1 MASKGIKGITVEFN
15 GETQGLDKALQTVNT
30 NAKKTQAALRD
41 VDKALKLNPSST
53 ELLTE
58 KQTALQAAVSAAR
71 DKVKDLEA
79 VQEQVKQQYA
89 AGEIDQGAYA
99 QFQLE
104 LETARA
110 SLKKLEEQQKQ
121 FGNVAKQVLQE
132 AGQKVQ
138 DFGKKVET
146 AGENITKIGDGMT
159 KNVTTP
165 IMAVGTA
172 AVAAFSAVDDGTDTI
187 VRATGASGD
196 ALDGLVGSYEN
207 VATKIPAE
215 LGDVSAAIGEV
226 NTRFQTTGPELE
238 NQTELFLKFANIT
251 GGDVVGSVD
260 DADKALEAWGRDAS
274 DLPGFLGMVAKASQ
288 DTGLNA
294 QKLMQD
300 VQGNSA
306 SFKELGFSLEE
317 SINFM
322 SMLDANGV
330 ESSTALAGLKKA
342 VVNLTDS
349 GMDEHEALQQVIGSI
364 KDASTETEALEKAQE
379 VFGTKGAAE
388 MATAIRDGRLDIDDL
403 SASMSDYSTVVD
415 DTFANTVDGVD
426 GAKTAANAAKI
437 ALADL
442 GGTISDML
450 GPVLEQVTQILRN
463 AKAALD
469 NMDEGQKQAIVKV
482 ALLVAAIGPA
492 IAIGGRVV
500 GIIGTVIEKGGAL
513 IGFLGKVPGAVTTVI
528 GVASKAGSLIST
540 IGGVAM
546 PALSAAIGFLTSPI
560 GIAVAAIVGAIAV
573 FALLYNK
580 CEGFRNVVN
589 TVGSAI
595 QSGWSSA
602 MTAVGSLASK
612 GMEAVRATVSEKLT
626 NIQNAYA
633 QNGGG
638 IKGTVAATFET
649 IKSLHTAGF
658 TFIDNLTGGKLSA
671 IVAKFNLLDAAK
683 TTVSNVMES
692 VRGSFSSKIKAAR
705 ASISQGVQNINSQF
719 PGLSGAAS
727 TVSNIMDGV
736 RSAFASK
743 IEAARS
749 AVSQGIANIKNLF
762 NFSWS
767 LPPIRLPHFSVSGS
781 FSINPPSV
789 PKIGVSWYKQGGIL
803 NGAQIFGSIGD
814 TLLGGGEAGAEA
826 VLPLSSFYS
835 ELAEILD
842 ERLAALQ
849 HTGPLI
855 EQHNEYHSPKALSPA
870 EAARETRE
878 ATRQAVRAIRK

>member
-15 GETQGLDKALQTVNT
+15 GETQGLDKALQSVNAEARKFNST
-30 NAKKTQAALRD
+30 LKD
-41 VDKALKLNPSST
+41 VNKALKLDPTNT
-53 ELLTE
+53 ELLKE
-58 KQTALQAAVSAAR
+58 KQTALGNSVENTR
-71 DKVKDLEA
+71 DKLMRLESMQDQIA
-79 VQEQVKQQYA
+79 QQYK
-89 AGEIDQGAYA
+89 AGKIDQGAYM

-104 LETARA
+104 LENTRA
-110 SLKKLEEQQKQ
+110 NLKKLEEQQKQ

-159 KNVTTP
+159 KNVTAP

-172 AVAAFSAVDDGTDTI
+172 AVAAFSAVDDGADTI

-215 LGDVSAAIGEV
+215 LGDVASAIGEV

-238 NQTELFLKFANIT
+238 SQTELFLKFANIT

-388 MATAIRDGRLDIDDL
+388 MATAIRDGRLDIEDL

-450 GPVLEQVTQILRN
+450 GPVLEHVTQILRN

-573 FALLYNK
+573 FTLLYNK

-612 GMEAVRATVSEKLT
+612 GMEA
-626 NIQNAYA
+626 
-633 QNGGG
+633 
-638 IKGTVAATFET
+638 
-649 IKSLHTAGF
+649 
-658 TFIDNLTGGKLSA
+658 
-671 IVAKFNLLDAAK
+671 
-683 TTVSNVMES
+683 
-692 VRGSFSSKIKAAR
+692 AR
-705 ASISQGVQNINSQF
+705 AAVAQGVQNINSQF
-719 PGLSGAAS
+719 PGLSGAVS

-767 LPPIRLPHFSVSGS
+767 LPPIKLPHFSVSGS

-789 PKIGVSWYKQGGIL
+789 PKIDVSWYRQGGIL
-803 NGAQIFGSIGD
+803 NGAQIFGSMGD

-835 ELAEILD
+835 ELAAILD

>member
-15 GETQGLDKALQTVNT
+15 GETQGLDKALQSVNAEARKFNST
-30 NAKKTQAALRD
+30 LKD
-41 VDKALKLNPSST
+41 VNKALKLDPTNT
-53 ELLTE
+53 ELLKE
-58 KQTALQAAVSAAR
+58 KQTALGNSVENTR
-71 DKVKDLEA
+71 DKLMRLESMQDQIA
-79 VQEQVKQQYA
+79 QQYK
-89 AGEIDQGAYA
+89 AGKIDQGAYM

-104 LETARA
+104 LENTRA
-110 SLKKLEEQQKQ
+110 NLKKLEEQQKQ

-196 ALDGLVGSYEN
+196 ALAGLVGSYEN

-215 LGDVSAAIGEV
+215 LGDVASAIGEV

-238 NQTELFLKFANIT
+238 SQTELFLKFANIT

-528 GVASKAGSLIST
+528 SVASKAGSLIST

-573 FALLYNK
+573 FTLLYNK

-612 GMEAVRATVSEKLT
+612 GMEAARTA
-626 NIQNAYA
+626 
-633 QNGGG
+633 
-638 IKGTVAATFET
+638 VA
-649 IKSLHTAGF
+649 
-658 TFIDNLTGGKLSA
+658 
-671 IVAKFNLLDAAK
+671 
-683 TTVSNVMES
+683 
-692 VRGSFSSKIKAAR
+692 
-705 ASISQGVQNINSQF
+705 QGVQNINSQF
-719 PGLSGAAS
+719 PGLSGAVS

-767 LPPIRLPHFSVSGS
+767 LPPIKLPHFSVSGS
-781 FSINPPSV
+781 FSLNPPSV
-789 PKIGVSWYKQGGIL
+789 PKIDVSWYRQGGIL
-803 NGAQIFGSIGD
+803 NGAQIFGSMGD

-835 ELAEILD
+835 ELAAILD

>member
-15 GETQGLDKALQTVNT
+15 GETQGLDKALQSVNAEARKFNST
-30 NAKKTQAALRD
+30 LKD
-41 VDKALKLNPSST
+41 VNKALKLDPTNT
-53 ELLTE
+53 ELLKE
-58 KQTALQAAVSAAR
+58 KQTALGNSVENTR
-71 DKVKDLEA
+71 DKLMRLESMQDQIA
-79 VQEQVKQQYA
+79 QQYK
-89 AGEIDQGAYA
+89 AGKIDQGAYM

-104 LETARA
+104 LENTRA
-110 SLKKLEEQQKQ
+110 NLKKLEEQQKQ

-172 AVAAFSAVDDGTDTI
+172 AVAAFSAVDDGADTI

-196 ALDGLVGSYEN
+196 ALDGLVGNYEN

-215 LGDVSAAIGEV
+215 LGDVASAIGEV

-238 NQTELFLKFANIT
+238 SQTELFLKFANIT

-573 FALLYNK
+573 FTLLYNK

-589 TVGSAI
+589 SVGSAI

-612 GMEAVRATVSEKLT
+612 GMEA
-626 NIQNAYA
+626 
-633 QNGGG
+633 
-638 IKGTVAATFET
+638 
-649 IKSLHTAGF
+649 
-658 TFIDNLTGGKLSA
+658 
-671 IVAKFNLLDAAK
+671 
-683 TTVSNVMES
+683 
-692 VRGSFSSKIKAAR
+692 AR
-705 ASISQGVQNINSQF
+705 AAVAQGVQNINSQF
-719 PGLSGAAS
+719 PGLSGAVS

-767 LPPIRLPHFSVSGS
+767 LPPIKLPHFSVSGS
-781 FSINPPSV
+781 FSLNPPSV
-789 PKIGVSWYKQGGIL
+789 PKIDVSWYRQGGIL
-803 NGAQIFGSIGD
+803 NGAQIFGSMGD

-835 ELAEILD
+835 ELAAILD

>member
-15 GETQGLDKALQTVNT
+15 GETQGLDKALQSVNAEARKFNST
-30 NAKKTQAALRD
+30 LKD
-41 VDKALKLNPSST
+41 VNKALKLDPTNT
-53 ELLTE
+53 ELLKE
-58 KQTALQAAVSAAR
+58 KQTALGNSVENTR
-71 DKVKDLEA
+71 DKLMRLESMQDQIA
-79 VQEQVKQQYA
+79 QQYK
-89 AGEIDQGAYA
+89 AGKIHQGAYM

-104 LETARA
+104 LENTRA
-110 SLKKLEEQQKQ
+110 NLKKLEEQQKQ

-172 AVAAFSAVDDGTDTI
+172 AVAAFSAVDDGADTI

-215 LGDVSAAIGEV
+215 LGDVASAIGEV

-238 NQTELFLKFANIT
+238 SQTELFLKFANIT

-450 GPVLEQVTQILRN
+450 GPVLEHVTQILRN
-463 AKAALD
+463 AKTALD
-469 NMDEGQKQAIVKV
+469 NMDDGQKQAIVKV

-573 FALLYNK
+573 FTLLYNK

-612 GMEAVRATVSEKLT
+612 GMEAAH
-626 NIQNAYA
+626 AA
-633 QNGGG
+633 
-638 IKGTVAATFET
+638 VA
-649 IKSLHTAGF
+649 
-658 TFIDNLTGGKLSA
+658 
-671 IVAKFNLLDAAK
+671 
-683 TTVSNVMES
+683 
-692 VRGSFSSKIKAAR
+692 
-705 ASISQGVQNINSQF
+705 QGVQNINSQF
-719 PGLSGAAS
+719 PGLSGAVS

-767 LPPIRLPHFSVSGS
+767 LPPIKLPHFSVSGS
-781 FSINPPSV
+781 FSLNPPSV
-789 PKIGVSWYKQGGIL
+789 PKIDVSWYRQGGIL
-803 NGAQIFGSIGD
+803 NGAQIFGSMGD

-835 ELAEILD
+835 ELAAILD

-870 EAARETRE
+870 EAARKTRE

>member
-15 GETQGLDKALQTVNT
+15 GETQGLDKALQSVNAEARKFNST
-30 NAKKTQAALRD
+30 LKD
-41 VDKALKLNPSST
+41 VNKALKLDPTNT
-53 ELLTE
+53 ELLKE
-58 KQTALQAAVSAAR
+58 KQTALGNSVENTR
-71 DKVKDLEA
+71 DKLMRLESMQDQIA
-79 VQEQVKQQYA
+79 QQYK
-89 AGEIDQGAYA
+89 AGKIDQGAYM

-104 LETARA
+104 LENTRA
-110 SLKKLEEQQKQ
+110 NLKKLEEQQKQ

-196 ALDGLVGSYEN
+196 ALGGLVGSYEN

-215 LGDVSAAIGEV
+215 LGDVASAIGEV

-238 NQTELFLKFANIT
+238 SQTELFLKFANIT

-349 GMDEHEALQQVIGSI
+349 GMDEHEALQQVISSI

-463 AKAALD
+463 AKTALD
-469 NMDEGQKQAIVKV
+469 NMDDGQKQAIVKV

-573 FALLYNK
+573 FTLLYNK

-612 GMEAVRATVSEKLT
+612 GMEA
-626 NIQNAYA
+626 
-633 QNGGG
+633 
-638 IKGTVAATFET
+638 
-649 IKSLHTAGF
+649 
-658 TFIDNLTGGKLSA
+658 
-671 IVAKFNLLDAAK
+671 
-683 TTVSNVMES
+683 
-692 VRGSFSSKIKAAR
+692 AR
-705 ASISQGVQNINSQF
+705 AAVAQGVQNINSQF
-719 PGLSGAAS
+719 PGLSGAVS

-767 LPPIRLPHFSVSGS
+767 LPPIKLPHFSVSGS
-781 FSINPPSV
+781 FSLNPPSV
-789 PKIGVSWYKQGGIL
+789 PKIDVSWYRQGGIL
-803 NGAQIFGSIGD
+803 NGAQIFGSMGD

-835 ELAEILD
+835 ELAAILD

>member
-110 SLKKLEEQQKQ
+110 NLKKLEEQQKQ

-172 AVAAFSAVDDGTDTI
+172 AVAAFSAVDDGADTI

-196 ALDGLVGSYEN
+196 ALDSLVGSYET

-215 LGDVSAAIGEV
+215 LGDVASAIGEV

-238 NQTELFLKFANIT
+238 SQTELFLKFANIT

-260 DADKALEAWGRDAS
+260 DADKALEAWGRDAN

-426 GAKTAANAAKI
+426 SAKTAANAAKI

-463 AKAALD
+463 AKTALD

-492 IAIGGRVV
+492 IAIGGKVV
-500 GIIGTVIEKGGAL
+500 SIIGTVIGVGGKL
-513 IGFLGKVPGAVTTVI
+513 IAGI
-528 GVASKAGSLIST
+528 GMLANPV
-540 IGGVAM
+540 
-546 PALSAAIGFLTSPI
+546 

-573 FALLYNK
+573 FTLLYNK

-602 MTAVGSLASK
+602 MTAVGNLASK
-612 GMEAVRATVSEKLT
+612 GMEAARATVSEKLA
-626 NIQNAYA
+626 NIQNAYT

-658 TFIDNLTGGKLSA
+658 TFIDNLTGEKLSA

-683 TTVSNVMES
+683 TTVSNIMEN
-692 VRGSFSSKIKAAR
+692 VRGFFSSKIEAAR
-705 ASISQGVQNINSQF
+705 AAVSQGVQNINSQF

-767 LPPIRLPHFSVSGS
+767 LPPIKLPHFSVSGS
-781 FSINPPSV
+781 FSLNPPSV

-803 NGAQIFGSIGD
+803 NGAQIFGSMGD

>member
-15 GETQGLDKALQTVNT
+15 GETQGLDKALQSVNAEARKFNST
-30 NAKKTQAALRD
+30 LKD
-41 VDKALKLNPSST
+41 VNKALKLDPTNT
-53 ELLTE
+53 ELLKE
-58 KQTALQAAVSAAR
+58 KQTALGNSVENTR
-71 DKVKDLEA
+71 DKLMRLESMQDQIA
-79 VQEQVKQQYA
+79 QQYK
-89 AGEIDQGAYA
+89 AGKIDQGAYM

-104 LETARA
+104 LENTRA
-110 SLKKLEEQQKQ
+110 NLKKLEEQQKQ

-215 LGDVSAAIGEV
+215 LGDVASAIGEV

-238 NQTELFLKFANIT
+238 SQTELFLKFANIT

-573 FALLYNK
+573 FTLLYNK

-602 MTAVGSLASK
+602 MTAVGNLASK
-612 GMEAVRATVSEKLT
+612 GMEA
-626 NIQNAYA
+626 
-633 QNGGG
+633 
-638 IKGTVAATFET
+638 
-649 IKSLHTAGF
+649 
-658 TFIDNLTGGKLSA
+658 
-671 IVAKFNLLDAAK
+671 
-683 TTVSNVMES
+683 
-692 VRGSFSSKIKAAR
+692 AR
-705 ASISQGVQNINSQF
+705 AAVAQGVQNINSQF
-719 PGLSGAAS
+719 PGLSGAVS

-767 LPPIRLPHFSVSGS
+767 LPPIKLPHFSVSGS
-781 FSINPPSV
+781 FSLNPPSV
-789 PKIGVSWYKQGGIL
+789 PKIDVSWYRQGGIL
-803 NGAQIFGSIGD
+803 NGAQIFGSMGD

-835 ELAEILD
+835 ELAAILD

>member
-15 GETQGLDKALQTVNT
+15 GETQGLDKALQSVNAEARKFNST
-30 NAKKTQAALRD
+30 LKD
-41 VDKALKLNPSST
+41 VNKALKLDPTNT
-53 ELLTE
+53 ELLKE
-58 KQTALQAAVSAAR
+58 KQTALGNSVENTR
-71 DKVKDLEA
+71 DKLMRLESMQDQIA
-79 VQEQVKQQYA
+79 QQYK
-89 AGEIDQGAYA
+89 AGKIDQGAYM

-104 LETARA
+104 LENTRA
-110 SLKKLEEQQKQ
+110 NLKKLEEQQKQ

-132 AGQKVQ
+132 AGKKVQ

-215 LGDVSAAIGEV
+215 LGDVASAIGEV

-238 NQTELFLKFANIT
+238 SQTELFLKFANIT

-388 MATAIRDGRLDIDDL
+388 MATAIRDGRLDIEDL

-463 AKAALD
+463 AKTALD
-469 NMDEGQKQAIVKV
+469 NMDDGQKQAIVKV

-573 FALLYNK
+573 FTLLYNK
-580 CEGFRNVVN
+580 CEGFRNIVN

-612 GMEAVRATVSEKLT
+612 GMEA
-626 NIQNAYA
+626 
-633 QNGGG
+633 
-638 IKGTVAATFET
+638 
-649 IKSLHTAGF
+649 
-658 TFIDNLTGGKLSA
+658 
-671 IVAKFNLLDAAK
+671 
-683 TTVSNVMES
+683 
-692 VRGSFSSKIKAAR
+692 AR
-705 ASISQGVQNINSQF
+705 AAVAQGVQNINSQF
-719 PGLSGAAS
+719 PGLSGAVS

-767 LPPIRLPHFSVSGS
+767 LPPIKLPHFSVSGS
-781 FSINPPSV
+781 FSLNPPSV
-789 PKIGVSWYKQGGIL
+789 PKIDVSWYRQGGIL
-803 NGAQIFGSIGD
+803 NGAQIFGSMGD

-835 ELAEILD
+835 ELAAILD

>member
-15 GETQGLDKALQTVNT
+15 GETQGLDKALQSVNAE
-30 NAKKTQAALRD
+30 AKKFNSTLKD
-41 VDKALKLNPSST
+41 VNKALKLDPTNT
-53 ELLTE
+53 DLLKE
-58 KQTALQAAVSAAR
+58 KQTALGNSVENTR
-71 DKVKDLEA
+71 DKLMRLESMQDQIA
-79 VQEQVKQQYA
+79 QQYA
-89 AGEIDQGAYA
+89 AGKIDQGAYM

-104 LETARA
+104 LENTRA
-110 SLKKLEEQQKQ
+110 NLKKLEEQQKQ

-138 DFGKKVET
+138 DFGKKFET

-215 LGDVSAAIGEV
+215 LGDVASAIGEV

-238 NQTELFLKFANIT
+238 SQTELFLKFANIT

-388 MATAIRDGRLDIDDL
+388 MATAIRDGRLDIEDL

-450 GPVLEQVTQILRN
+450 GPVLEHVTQILRN

-573 FALLYNK
+573 FTLLYNK

-612 GMEAVRATVSEKLT
+612 GMEA
-626 NIQNAYA
+626 
-633 QNGGG
+633 
-638 IKGTVAATFET
+638 
-649 IKSLHTAGF
+649 
-658 TFIDNLTGGKLSA
+658 
-671 IVAKFNLLDAAK
+671 
-683 TTVSNVMES
+683 
-692 VRGSFSSKIKAAR
+692 AR
-705 ASISQGVQNINSQF
+705 AAVAQGVQNINSQF
-719 PGLSGAAS
+719 PGLSGAVS

-767 LPPIRLPHFSVSGS
+767 LPPIKLPHFSVSGS
-781 FSINPPSV
+781 FSLNPPSV
-789 PKIGVSWYKQGGIL
+789 PKIDVSWYRQGGIL
-803 NGAQIFGSIGD
+803 NGAQIFGSMGD

-835 ELAEILD
+835 ELAAILD

>member
-15 GETQGLDKALQTVNT
+15 GETQGLDKALQSVNAEARKFNST
-30 NAKKTQAALRD
+30 LKD
-41 VDKALKLNPSST
+41 VNKALKLDPTNT
-53 ELLTE
+53 ELLKE
-58 KQTALQAAVSAAR
+58 KQTALGNSVENTR
-71 DKVKDLEA
+71 DKLMRLESMQDQIA
-79 VQEQVKQQYA
+79 QQYK
-89 AGEIDQGAYA
+89 AGKIDQGAYM

-104 LETARA
+104 LENTRA
-110 SLKKLEEQQKQ
+110 NLKKLEEQQKQ

-159 KNVTTP
+159 KNVTAP

-172 AVAAFSAVDDGTDTI
+172 AVAAFSAVDDGADTI

-196 ALDGLVGSYEN
+196 ALGGLVGSYEN

-215 LGDVSAAIGEV
+215 LGDVASAIGEV

-238 NQTELFLKFANIT
+238 SQTELFLKFANIT

-403 SASMSDYSTVVD
+403 SASMSDYSTVVE

-463 AKAALD
+463 AKTALD
-469 NMDEGQKQAIVKV
+469 NMDDGQKQAIVKV
-482 ALLVAAIGPA
+482 SLLVAAIGPA

-513 IGFLGKVPGAVTTVI
+513 IGFLGKVPGAVTTII

-573 FALLYNK
+573 FTLLYNK

-612 GMEAVRATVSEKLT
+612 GMEA
-626 NIQNAYA
+626 
-633 QNGGG
+633 
-638 IKGTVAATFET
+638 
-649 IKSLHTAGF
+649 
-658 TFIDNLTGGKLSA
+658 
-671 IVAKFNLLDAAK
+671 
-683 TTVSNVMES
+683 
-692 VRGSFSSKIKAAR
+692 AR
-705 ASISQGVQNINSQF
+705 AAVAQGVQNINSQF
-719 PGLSGAAS
+719 PGLSGAVS

-767 LPPIRLPHFSVSGS
+767 LPPIKLPHFSVSGS
-781 FSINPPSV
+781 FSLNPPSV
-789 PKIGVSWYKQGGIL
+789 PKIDVSWYRQGGIL
-803 NGAQIFGSIGD
+803 NGAQIFGSMGD

-835 ELAEILD
+835 ELAAILD

>member
-110 SLKKLEEQQKQ
+110 NLKKLEEQQKQ

-146 AGENITKIGDGMT
+146 AGENIAKIGDGMT

-215 LGDVSAAIGEV
+215 LGDVASAIGEV

-238 NQTELFLKFANIT
+238 SQTELFLKFANIT

-463 AKAALD
+463 AKTALD
-469 NMDEGQKQAIVKV
+469 NMSDGQKQAIVKV

-540 IGGVAM
+540 IGEVRK
-546 PALSAAIGFLTSPI
+546 PI

-612 GMEAVRATVSEKLT
+612 GMEAARATVSEKLT
-626 NIQNAYA
+626 NIQNAYT

-683 TTVSNVMES
+683 TTVSNVMDS
-692 VRGSFSSKIKAAR
+692 VRGFFSSKIEAAR

-749 AVSQGIANIKNLF
+749 AVSQGIANIKSLF

-767 LPPIRLPHFSVSGS
+767 LPPIKLPHFSVSGS
-781 FSINPPSV
+781 FSLNPPSV

-803 NGAQIFGSIGD
+803 NGAQIFGSMGD

-835 ELAEILD
+835 ELAAILD

>member
-15 GETQGLDKALQTVNT
+15 GETQGLDKALQSVNAEARKFNST
-30 NAKKTQAALRD
+30 LKD
-41 VDKALKLNPSST
+41 VNKALKLDPTNT
-53 ELLTE
+53 ELLKE
-58 KQTALQAAVSAAR
+58 KQVALGNSVENTR
-71 DKVKDLEA
+71 DKLMRLESMQDQIA
-79 VQEQVKQQYA
+79 QQYK
-89 AGEIDQGAYA
+89 AGKIDQGAYM

-104 LETARA
+104 LENTRA
-110 SLKKLEEQQKQ
+110 NLKKLEEQQKQ

-146 AGENITKIGDGMT
+146 AGGNITKIGDGMT

-215 LGDVSAAIGEV
+215 LGDVASAIGEV

-238 NQTELFLKFANIT
+238 SQTELFLKFANIT

-403 SASMSDYSTVVD
+403 SASMSEYSTVVD

-426 GAKTAANAAKI
+426 SAKTAANAAKI

-469 NMDEGQKQAIVKV
+469 NMDEGQKKAIVKV

-513 IGFLGKVPGAVTTVI
+513 IGFLGKVPGAVTTII

-573 FALLYNK
+573 FTLLYNK

-612 GMEAVRATVSEKLT
+612 GMEA
-626 NIQNAYA
+626 
-633 QNGGG
+633 
-638 IKGTVAATFET
+638 
-649 IKSLHTAGF
+649 
-658 TFIDNLTGGKLSA
+658 
-671 IVAKFNLLDAAK
+671 
-683 TTVSNVMES
+683 
-692 VRGSFSSKIKAAR
+692 AR
-705 ASISQGVQNINSQF
+705 AAVAQGVQNINSQF

-767 LPPIRLPHFSVSGS
+767 LPPIKLPHFSVSGS
-781 FSINPPSV
+781 FSLNPPSV
-789 PKIGVSWYKQGGIL
+789 PKIDVSWYRQGGIL
-803 NGAQIFGSIGD
+803 NGAQIFGSMGD

-835 ELAEILD
+835 ELAAILD

>member
-15 GETQGLDKALQTVNT
+15 GETQGLDKALQSVNAEARKFNST
-30 NAKKTQAALRD
+30 LKD
-41 VDKALKLNPSST
+41 VNKALKLDPTNT
-53 ELLTE
+53 ELLKE
-58 KQTALQAAVSAAR
+58 KQTALGNSVENTR
-71 DKVKDLEA
+71 DKLMRLESMQDQIA
-79 VQEQVKQQYA
+79 QQYK
-89 AGEIDQGAYA
+89 AGKIDQGAYM

-104 LETARA
+104 LENTRA
-110 SLKKLEEQQKQ
+110 NLKKLEEQQKQ

-146 AGENITKIGDGMT
+146 AGENITKIGNGMT

-196 ALDGLVGSYEN
+196 ALGGLVGSYEN

-215 LGDVSAAIGEV
+215 LGDVASAIGEV

-238 NQTELFLKFANIT
+238 SQTELFLKFANIT

-388 MATAIRDGRLDIDDL
+388 MATAIRDGRLDIEDL

-450 GPVLEQVTQILRN
+450 GPVLEHVTQILRN

-528 GVASKAGSLIST
+528 GVASKASSLIST

-573 FALLYNK
+573 FTLLYNK

-612 GMEAVRATVSEKLT
+612 GMEA
-626 NIQNAYA
+626 
-633 QNGGG
+633 
-638 IKGTVAATFET
+638 
-649 IKSLHTAGF
+649 
-658 TFIDNLTGGKLSA
+658 
-671 IVAKFNLLDAAK
+671 
-683 TTVSNVMES
+683 
-692 VRGSFSSKIKAAR
+692 AR
-705 ASISQGVQNINSQF
+705 AAVAQGVQNINSQF
-719 PGLSGAAS
+719 PGLSGAVS

-767 LPPIRLPHFSVSGS
+767 LPPIKLPHFSVSGS
-781 FSINPPSV
+781 FSLNPPSV
-789 PKIGVSWYKQGGIL
+789 PKIDVSWYRQGGIL
-803 NGAQIFGSIGD
+803 NGAQIFGSMGD

-835 ELAEILD
+835 ELAAILD

>member
-15 GETQGLDKALQTVNT
+15 SETQGLDKALQSVNAEARKFNST
-30 NAKKTQAALRD
+30 LKD
-41 VDKALKLNPSST
+41 VNKALKLDPTNT
-53 ELLTE
+53 ELLKE
-58 KQTALQAAVSAAR
+58 KQTALGNSVENTR
-71 DKVKDLEA
+71 DKLMRLESMQDQIA
-79 VQEQVKQQYA
+79 QQYK
-89 AGEIDQGAYA
+89 AGKIDQGAYM

-104 LETARA
+104 LENTRA
-110 SLKKLEEQQKQ
+110 NLKKLEEQQKQ

-215 LGDVSAAIGEV
+215 LGDVASAIGEV

-238 NQTELFLKFANIT
+238 SQTELFLKFANIT

-388 MATAIRDGRLDIDDL
+388 MATAIRDGRLDIEDL

-450 GPVLEQVTQILRN
+450 GPVLEHVTQILRN

-573 FALLYNK
+573 FTLLYNK

-612 GMEAVRATVSEKLT
+612 GMEA
-626 NIQNAYA
+626 
-633 QNGGG
+633 
-638 IKGTVAATFET
+638 
-649 IKSLHTAGF
+649 
-658 TFIDNLTGGKLSA
+658 
-671 IVAKFNLLDAAK
+671 
-683 TTVSNVMES
+683 
-692 VRGSFSSKIKAAR
+692 AR
-705 ASISQGVQNINSQF
+705 AAVEQGVQNINSQF
-719 PGLSGAAS
+719 PGLSGAVS

-767 LPPIRLPHFSVSGS
+767 LPPIKLPHFSVSGS
-781 FSINPPSV
+781 FSLNPPSV
-789 PKIGVSWYKQGGIL
+789 PKIDVSWYRQGGIL
-803 NGAQIFGSIGD
+803 NGAQIFGSMGD

-835 ELAEILD
+835 ELAAILD

>member
-15 GETQGLDKALQTVNT
+15 GETQGLDKALQTVNA

-41 VDKALKLNPSST
+41 VNKALKLNPSST

-110 SLKKLEEQQKQ
+110 NLKKLEEQQKQ

-146 AGENITKIGDGMT
+146 AGENIAKIGDGMT

-172 AVAAFSAVDDGTDTI
+172 AVAAFSAVDDGADTI

-215 LGDVSAAIGEV
+215 LGDVASAIGEV

-238 NQTELFLKFANIT
+238 SQTELFLKFANIT

-463 AKAALD
+463 VKIALD
-469 NMDEGQKQAIVKV
+469 NMDDGQKQAIVKV
-482 ALLVAAIGPA
+482 ALLIAAIGPA

-528 GVASKAGSLIST
+528 GVASKACGLIST

-546 PALSAAIGFLTSPI
+546 PA
-560 GIAVAAIVGAIAV
+560 IVGAIAV
-573 FALLYNK
+573 FTLLYNK

-602 MTAVGSLASK
+602 MTAVGNLASK
-612 GMEAVRATVSEKLT
+612 GMEAARATVSEKLT
-626 NIQNAYA
+626 NIQNAYT

-692 VRGSFSSKIKAAR
+692 VRGFFSSKIEAAR
-705 ASISQGVQNINSQF
+705 AAVAQGVQNINSQF

-767 LPPIRLPHFSVSGS
+767 LPPIKLPHFSVSGN
-781 FSINPPSV
+781 FSLNPPSV
-789 PKIGVSWYKQGGIL
+789 PKIGVSWYRQGGIL
-803 NGAQIFGSIGD
+803 NGAQIFGSMGD

-835 ELAEILD
+835 ELATILD